1 MMIHMALSYKVT
13 YYQSYIKK
21 YMKELI
27 TIWMYTLGS
36 FNDNKT
42 KRYDGIICVLRTGI
56 LLSYLITNTV
66 ICAGVIRHWN
76 NRPSI
81 KQTVSSSVTKYI

>member
-1 MMIHMALSYKVT
+1 
-13 YYQSYIKK
+13 
-21 YMKELI
+21 MKEFV

-36 FNDNKT
+36 FNDEKT
-42 KRYDGIICVLRTGI
+42 KRYDGIICVLRTCI

-76 NRPSI
+76 NRPNLT
-81 KQTVSSSVTKYI
+81 QTVATDTLYVKK

>member
-1 MMIHMALSYKVT
+1 MREIV
-13 YYQSYIKK
+13 
-21 YMKELI
+21 

-36 FNDNKT
+36 FNDTKT
-42 KRYDGIICVLRTGI
+42 KKYDGIICVLRTCI

-76 NRPSI
+76 NRPNLT
-81 KQTVSSSVTKYI
+81 QTVATDTLYVEK

>member
-1 MMIHMALSYKVT
+1 MREFV
-13 YYQSYIKK
+13 
-21 YMKELI
+21 

-36 FNDNKT
+36 FNDEKT
-42 KRYDGIICVLRTGI
+42 KRYDGIICVLRTCI

-76 NRPSI
+76 NRPNLS
-81 KQTVSSSVTKYI
+81 QTVTTDTLYVKK

>member
-1 MMIHMALSYKVT
+1 
-13 YYQSYIKK
+13 
-21 YMKELI
+21 MKELI

-42 KRYDGIICVLRTGI
+42 KRYDGIICVLRTCI

-76 NRPSI
+76 NRPNI
-81 KQTVSSSVTKYI
+81 TQTVSSSDTLLYKK

>member
-1 MMIHMALSYKVT
+1 MNEIIKV
-13 YYQSYIKK
+13 
-21 YMKELI
+21 
-27 TIWMYTLGS
+27 WMYTLGS

-42 KRYDGIICVLRTGI
+42 QRYDGIICVLRTGI

-76 NRPSI
+76 NNTNI
-81 KQTVSSSVTKYI
+81 QQMVSSSDTLIVKK

>member
-1 MMIHMALSYKVT
+1 MREFV
-13 YYQSYIKK
+13 
-21 YMKELI
+21 

-36 FNDNKT
+36 FNDTKT
-42 KRYDGIICVLRTGI
+42 KKYDGIICVLRTGI

-76 NRPSI
+76 NIPNLT
-81 KQTVSSSVTKYI
+81 QTVATDTFYVEK

>member
-1 MMIHMALSYKVT
+1 MNEIIKV
-13 YYQSYIKK
+13 
-21 YMKELI
+21 
-27 TIWMYTLGS
+27 WMYTLGS

-42 KRYDGIICVLRTGI
+42 QRYDGIICLLRTVI

-76 NRPSI
+76 NRSI
-81 KQTVSSSVTKYI
+81 HTQMVSSSDTLLYKK

>member
-1 MMIHMALSYKVT
+1 MMIHMALNYKVT
-13 YYQSYIKK
+13 YYISYMNK

-36 FNDNKT
+36 FNDNRT
-42 KRYDGIICVLRTGI
+42 KRYDGIICVLRTCI

-76 NRPSI
+76 NRPNLT
-81 KQTVSSSVTKYI
+81 QMVSSSVTKYI

>member
-1 MMIHMALSYKVT
+1 MTYRVT
-13 YYQSYIKK
+13 YYISYMNK

-36 FNDNKT
+36 FNDNRT
-42 KRYDGIICVLRTGI
+42 KRYDGIICVLRTCI

-76 NRPSI
+76 NRPIIPNS
-81 KQTVSSSVTKYI
+81 VSSSVTDYV

>member
-1 MMIHMALSYKVT
+1 MMIDLD
-13 YYQSYIKK
+13 
-21 YMKELI
+21 YMIRVKELI

-42 KRYDGIICVLRTGI
+42 QRYDGIICVLRTGI

-76 NRPSI
+76 NRPNLM
-81 KQTVSSSVTKYI
+81 QMVSSSDTILIKK

>member
-1 MMIHMALSYKVT
+1 
-13 YYQSYIKK
+13 
-21 YMKELI
+21 
-27 TIWMYTLGS
+27 MYTLGS

-42 KRYDGIICVLRTGI
+42 KRYDGIICVLRTCI

-76 NRPSI
+76 NRPEPKGI
-81 KQTVSSSVTKYI
+81 NTQMVSSSDTLIVKK

>member
-1 MMIHMALSYKVT
+1 MREFV
-13 YYQSYIKK
+13 
-21 YMKELI
+21 

-36 FNDNKT
+36 FNDEKT
-42 KRYDGIICVLRTGI
+42 QRYDGIICVLRTCI

-76 NRPSI
+76 NRPNLS
-81 KQTVSSSVTKYI
+81 QTVTTDTLYVKK

>member
-1 MMIHMALSYKVT
+1 MREIV
-13 YYQSYIKK
+13 
-21 YMKELI
+21 

-36 FNDNKT
+36 FNDTKT
-42 KRYDGIICVLRTGI
+42 KKYDGIICVLRPCI

-76 NRPSI
+76 NRPNLT
-81 KQTVSSSVTKYI
+81 QTVATDTLYVKK

>member
-1 MMIHMALSYKVT
+1 MREFV
-13 YYQSYIKK
+13 
-21 YMKELI
+21 

-36 FNDNKT
+36 FNDEKT
-42 KRYDGIICVLRTGI
+42 QRYDGIICVLRTCI

-76 NRPSI
+76 NRPNLS
-81 KQTVSSSVTKYI
+81 QTVTTDTFYDKK